1 MRKYILGRI
10 LQLIPVI
17 IGITFISF
25 ALMHLAGSDAVTELY
40 GDKGAVDAAVIEAR
54 RAQLGLDRPFI
65 EQYLTWAAGLF
76 RGDLGISY
84 VSGRDVFQTF
94 ISKLP
99 ATAMLTAI
107 SVGASIVISVP
118 LGLLA
123 AVYHGRPVDAALR
136 FFSFI
141 GNSLPGFFIALLL
154 MRIFSIRLGILPVI
168 SQGMSLK
175 SAVLPA
181 ATLTVAMSS
190 KYIRQ
195 VRTAVL
201 EELGR
206 GYVAGAAARGIGS
219 YVLLT
224 RSVLRSVMPTIITL
238 VTLSIGSLLGGT
250 AIVES
255 IFMWD
260 GVGKLA
266 VDAINMRDYPFVQ
279 AYVLWMALIY
289 VTINLVTDILYHAL
303 DPRVR
308 LAVSGR

>member
-99 ATAMLTAI
+99 ATALLTAI

-168 SQGMSLK
+168 SQGISLK

-206 GYVAGAAARGIGS
+206 GYVAGAAARGISS

-224 RSVLRSVMPTIITL
+224 RSVLRSVMPTVITL